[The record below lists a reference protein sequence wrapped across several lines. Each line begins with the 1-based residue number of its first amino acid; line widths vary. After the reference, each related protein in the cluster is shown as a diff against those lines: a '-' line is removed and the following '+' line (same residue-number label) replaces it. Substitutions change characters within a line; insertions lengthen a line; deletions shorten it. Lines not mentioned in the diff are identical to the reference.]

1 MGGSTGR
8 LIGLLLLL
16 ATAGVAGVQGM
27 FADPRPPAASQGN

>member
-1 MGGSTGR
+1 MGGSLGR

-27 FADPRPPAASQGN
+27 IADPRPPAASQGN